1 MPKKPLKRQSRIQ
14 LARRQTILDAALDVF
29 STHGLKGATLDQI
42 ANLSGLSKPNILYYY
57 KSKEDIYEEL
67 VTSLLTSWMTPLMEI
82 SQDGEPF
89 DEILGYVSKKL
100 EMSRTMPQE
109 SKLFATEILLG
120 APMLRPFLSKDL
132 RVLVDQKAEIIQNW
146 GREGKIALVDAH
158 HLIFSIWSLTQHYA
172 DFDVQV
178 RAILKGR
185 KDKDIFQEAEAHL
198 HQMFTALLKPE

>member
-67 VTSLLTSWMTPLMEI
+67 ATSLLTSWMAPLMEI

-120 APMLRPFLSKDL
+120 APILRPFPSKDL

>member
-1 MPKKPLKRQSRIQ
+1 MPPKPIKRYSRIQ
-14 LARRQTILDAALDVF
+14 LARRETILDAALTVF

-42 ANLSGLSKPNILYYY
+42 ATLSGLSKPNILYYY

-67 VTSLLTSWMTPLMEI
+67 LNSLLLSWMAPLHEI
-82 SQDGEPF
+82 SPLGNPME
-89 DEILGYVSKKL
+89 EILGYISKKL
-100 EMSRTMPQE
+100 EMSRKLPLK

-120 APMLRPFLSKDL
+120 APVLRPILSKEL
-132 RVLVDQKAEIIQNW
+132 RTLVDEKAEIIQSW
-146 GREGKIALVDAH
+146 GDTGKITPVDPH

-178 RAILKGR
+178 RAVLKGR
-185 KDKDIFQEAEAHL
+185 KDKDIFQQAEAHL